1 MVLLLGCSLIVEAQC
16 AVAAT
21 YYVATSGN
29 DSNTGTLVSA
39 PMRTITRAVNKVVA
53 GDTVYVRGGT
63 YREDVEMARGGTATA
78 PVHVLPYG
86 TELPIVKGSDIVTGW
101 VPHSGG
107 IWKKTGWSV
116 NSQQVFV
123 DFDARPG
130 NSLQQIGMPA
140 AHYGSW
146 EYPTPVG
153 SGVSSMIAGSFYW
166 EAWSKTLYVWL
177 KDGSSPNNHVM
188 EASVRQRVFH
198 MAQPYVSLKGFAFR
212 HSNTSAFVQQG
223 SAVELSS
230 HSTIENSDIQYMDF
244 AGLGMGYQQDSSQA
258 LNCNVS
264 NNGNSGV
271 NAIAATN
278 FVVAGLKMNYN
289 NSRKFNPLWH
299 AGGLKAAT
307 GANGIVRDSEAAYNT
322 GPGIWFDYSSSGKP
336 IVVRSNYV
344 HHNGPKEAAIFFEA
358 SSNGVIMDNVLVSN
372 TRRGIYLAASHIVY
386 VLNNTI
392 VGTNERAAIEVAGMP
407 RDNATLTDNKI
418 QNNIISA
425 SGGTAQ
431 YDIFL
436 QADNGSTI
444 ARNTSD
450 YNLIHRPFGQV
461 SYYKGKA
468 YTDLP
473 SWRSG
478 TGYDMH
484 SVNGDPLFV
493 GTSYA
498 GALSYQLGSGSM
510 AVNRGLSLG
519 TMVPDDYL
527 HVVRPSLGV
536 DIGAFEK
543 K

>member
-1 MVLLLGCSLIVEAQC
+1 LA
-16 AVAAT
+16 AAAT
-21 YYVATSGN
+21 YYVATTGN
-29 DSNTGTLVSA
+29 DSNTGTSVSA

-86 TELPIVKGSDIVTGW
+86 TELPILKGSDVVTGW
-101 VPHSGG
+101 VHHSGG
-107 IWKKTGWSV
+107 IYKRTGWAV

-123 DFDARPG
+123 DFDTHPG
-130 NSLQQIGMPA
+130 KSLQQIGHPA
-140 AHYGSW
+140 SFYGSW
-146 EYPTPVG
+146 EYPSPVG
-153 SGVSSMIAGSFYW
+153 SGVSTMKAGSFYW

-177 KDGSSPNNHVM
+177 KDGSSPSNHVM

-212 HSNTSAFVQQG
+212 HSNTSAFVKQG

-230 HSTIENSDIQYMDF
+230 HSTIEKCDIQYMDF
-244 AGLGMGYQQDSSQA
+244 AGLGMGYQTNGAQA

-264 NNGNSGV
+264 NNGSSGV
-271 NAIAATN
+271 NAISAN
-278 FVVAGLKMNYN
+278 GFLLSGMKMNYN
-289 NSRKFNPLWH
+289 NSRNFNPLWH
-299 AGGLKAAT
+299 AGGFKGAT
-307 GANGIVRDSEAAYNT
+307 NANGTVRDSEAAYNT

-344 HHNGPKEAAIFFEA
+344 HHNGPKEGAIFFEA
-358 SSNGVIMDNVLVSN
+358 SSNGVIMDNVVVN
-372 TRRGIYLAASHIVY
+372 NARRGIYVASSHIIY

-392 VGTNERAAIEVAGMP
+392 AGTTERAAIEVAGMP
-407 RDNATLTDNKI
+407 RTGATLTDNKI

-425 SGGTAQ
+425 AGGNAQ
-431 YDIFL
+431 YDIFV

-450 YNLIHRPFGQV
+450 YNLINRPFGQV
-461 SYYKGKA
+461 SFYKGKA
-468 YTDLP
+468 YTDLA

-484 SVNGDPLFV
+484 SVNGDPHFV
-493 GTSYA
+493 GTAYA
-498 GALSYQLGSGSM
+498 GALSYQLGSGSA
-510 AVNRGLSLG
+510 AVNKGLSLG

-527 HVVRPSLGV
+527 HAVRPSVAV